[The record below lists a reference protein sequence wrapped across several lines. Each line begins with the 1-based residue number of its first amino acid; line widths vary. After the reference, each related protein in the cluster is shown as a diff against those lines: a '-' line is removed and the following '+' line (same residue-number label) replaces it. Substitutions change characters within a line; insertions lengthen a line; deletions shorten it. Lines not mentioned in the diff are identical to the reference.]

1 MDQLKTFVMLPIKSL
16 LLAAVIF
23 SSTNAWASADNKE
36 PKTFKST
43 FTSVMKSIDLND
55 YNIPSDRLYIEFM
68 VNDDQEIIV
77 LSTSSQE
84 LDNVIK
90 ERANYKKIEQTL
102 TPFEK
107 YTIKVSIDR
116 K

>member
-1 MDQLKTFVMLPIKSL
+1 MLPLKSL
-16 LLAAVIF
+16 FLSIVLF
-23 SSTNAWASADNKE
+23 SSTNAWASVDNKE

-43 FTSVMKSIDLND
+43 FTKVMKSIDLND
-55 YNIPSDRLYIEFM
+55 YEVPSDRVYIEFM
-68 VNDDQEIIV
+68 VNEDQEIIV
-77 LSTSSQE
+77 LATSSQE

-90 ERANYKKIEQTL
+90 ERANYKKIDQTL

>member
-1 MDQLKTFVMLPIKSL
+1 MLPIKTL
-16 LLAAVIF
+16 FLAVVIF
-23 SSTNAWASADNKE
+23 SSTNAWASVENKE
-36 PKTFKST
+36 PKTFQSA
-43 FTSVMKSIDLND
+43 FTTVMKSIDLND
-55 YNIPSDRLYIEFM
+55 YDIPSDRVYIEFM

-84 LDNVIK
+84 LDGVIK
-90 ERANYKKIEQTL
+90 ERANYKKIDQTL